1 MSVSFGCK
9 HVEMPFH
16 VAPAHVTVEKSG
28 PPDVDVEAPVE
39 ITTKRQRMS
48 AEILVLG
55 RAVNTQRRALV
66 QVVYDIHMVLGADRT
81 DAHGP
86 SQCKE

>member
-1 MSVSFGCK
+1 M
-9 HVEMPFH
+9 
-16 VAPAHVTVEKSG
+16 
-28 PPDVDVEAPVE
+28 VEAPVE
-39 ITTKRQRMS
+39 ITSKRQRMS

-55 RAVNTQRRALV
+55 RAVNTQHRALV